1 MVAIGSFRST
11 ASRGGGPAGRGGF
24 TLIELLIVVV
34 IIGILAMIAVPLY
47 LSQRDKAKDA
57 GVKEGVWALQN
68 AVAGYAADHD
78 GLFPDPSQVAADGVV
93 AAYLDDWPDN
103 PWTGAPMENAAAYSR
118 GDFHYDAW
126 SGEAYAAVAFVL
138 PEFDNFG
145 LVGWTSVEDE
155 PYVARPLES
164 DLLFASDFRSMDGLR
179 ILMGDW
185 VLTEDGLKPST
196 TFYQNRIA
204 IVGPAA
210 GEEAWTDVRIDVSA
224 TLLAGRGYGIYYRSN
239 GQPDISGYS
248 FQYDPGAGNRFLVR
262 TVTRGSE
269 SAPIASVRMPA
280 GFDVF
285 SSEHQVTIEVVGD
298 RHVIS
303 VDGEQVLD
311 FEDASFASGVAGL
324 RSWHESDVTFHNVEV
339 GRASRD

>member
-1 MVAIGSFRST
+1 MESARSR
-11 ASRGGGPAGRGGF
+11 RGPGPAGF
-24 TLIELLIVVV
+24 TLIELLIVIV
-34 IIGILAMIAVPLY
+34 IIGILAMIAIPLY
-47 LSQRDKAKDA
+47 LNQRDKARDA
-57 GVKEGVWALQN
+57 GVKEGVWAIQN
-68 AVAGYAADHD
+68 AVVTYAADHD
-78 GLFPDPSQVAADGVV
+78 AGFPDPSQVAVDGAV
-93 AAYLDDWPDN
+93 ATYLDPWPDN
-103 PWTGAPMENAAAYSR
+103 PWSGAPMAESDVWAR

-126 SGEAYAAVAFVL
+126 SGEVLAALAFVL
-138 PEFDNFG
+138 PEYEQFG
-145 LVGWTSVEDE
+145 LIGWTSVKDE
-155 PYVARPLES
+155 PYVARPLRD
-164 DLLFASDFRSMDGLR
+164 DLLFASDFANMDGLR

-210 GEEAWTDVRIDVSA
+210 GDEAWTDVRIDVSA

-269 SAPIASVRMPA
+269 SAPIASVRMPE

-285 SSEHQVTIEVVGD
+285 SSEHRVSIEVVGD

-303 VDGEQVLD
+303 VDGEEVLD
-311 FEDASFASGVAGL
+311 FKDASFASGVAGL
-324 RSWHESDVTFHNVEV
+324 RSWHESDVTFRSVQV
-339 GRASRD
+339 SKAAAD